1 MARLAGVPEPVL
13 QRADE
18 LVKQLSDADI
28 TAAVKNLTDKK
39 VRKEKKKLYDTV
51 DMQQMSLFDANDNEK
66 IINELK
72 EMDISSMTPLQALN
86 MLNHLQSE
94 VRNRW

>member
-1 MARLAGVPEPVL
+1 
-13 QRADE
+13 
-18 LVKQLSDADI
+18 
-28 TAAVKNLTDKK
+28 
-39 VRKEKKKLYDTV
+39 
-51 DMQQMSLFDANDNEK
+51 MQQMSLFDANDNEK